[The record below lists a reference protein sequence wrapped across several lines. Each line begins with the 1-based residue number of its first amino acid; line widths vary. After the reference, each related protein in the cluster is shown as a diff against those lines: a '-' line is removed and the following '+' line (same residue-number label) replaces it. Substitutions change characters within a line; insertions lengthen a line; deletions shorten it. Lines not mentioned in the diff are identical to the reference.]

1 MQDLSV
7 PKKWILP
14 KVQDLDPI
22 NQILVNRGIIGKE
35 AQQRFLHPD
44 FDRDFLDPFLIKD
57 MEKAARRILKAIANN
72 EKIGIFGDYDA
83 DGIPATALLIRGLSL
98 LKFQNIYP
106 IIPTRAAGYGLN
118 NDVVDELINNN
129 CQLLVTIDNGIA
141 AKESIKYALGNKI
154 ETIVVDHH
162 LIQPDFKPDALAII
176 NPKQDN
182 CMYPEKNLS
191 ACGLVFKLLWAIFVR
206 LDKST
211 AQLKW
216 LLDLVGIS
224 TIADLVPLLGENRLL
239 AYYGLIVLQKTRNL
253 GLAELYKSANI
264 NPELIDAY
272 TVGFIIAPRLNAP
285 SRMGREKTLAD
296 HPNMILDLLTTCDQE
311 RAKQLSEIIAEVN
324 TTRQEI
330 LEKIVKE
337 ASLKAKKLVEAGRLV
352 IVLYDEKWPEGV
364 VGLVASRLVE
374 QFHRPAFVLGGKGE
388 TIVGSAR
395 SIKNFHLVDSLAVAN
410 KLLLR
415 FGGHALAAGLSLEKK
430 NLEKFSQKI
439 ENRASQILSDVDFVK
454 IINIDSQINI
464 KEIEVSLAQK
474 IQKLAP
480 FGMGNP
486 QPIFLLDG
494 RVDNIRLMGTEK
506 QHLSFVLRSTN
517 HEVKVVA
524 FSNAKLADHLQKVAN
539 IELIGN
545 IKINRW
551 QDKETA
557 QLMFLDYR
565 ERSN

>member
-162 LIQPDFKPDALAII
+162 LVQPDFKPDALAII

-239 AYYGLIVLQKTRNL
+239 AYYGLVVLNKTRNL
-253 GLAELYKSANI
+253 GL
-264 NPELIDAY
+264 
-272 TVGFIIAPRLNAP
+272 
-285 SRMGREKTLAD
+285 
-296 HPNMILDLLTTCDQE
+296 
-311 RAKQLSEIIAEVN
+311 
-324 TTRQEI
+324 
-330 LEKIVKE
+330 
-337 ASLKAKKLVEAGRLV
+337 
-352 IVLYDEKWPEGV
+352 
-364 VGLVASRLVE
+364 
-374 QFHRPAFVLGGKGE
+374 
-388 TIVGSAR
+388 
-395 SIKNFHLVDSLAVAN
+395 
-410 KLLLR
+410 
-415 FGGHALAAGLSLEKK
+415 K
-430 NLEKFSQKI
+430 NLIYLCLVQ
-439 ENRASQILSDVDFVK
+439 
-454 IINIDSQINI
+454 
-464 KEIEVSLAQK
+464 EV
-474 IQKLAP
+474 
-480 FGMGNP
+480 
-486 QPIFLLDG
+486 
-494 RVDNIRLMGTEK
+494 R
-506 QHLSFVLRSTN
+506 
-517 HEVKVVA
+517 
-524 FSNAKLADHLQKVAN
+524 
-539 IELIGN
+539 
-545 IKINRW
+545 
-551 QDKETA
+551 
-557 QLMFLDYR
+557 
-565 ERSN
+565 